1 MLIED
6 YADRFRELGFDMELF
21 GNGSI
26 MIREIPDLLTDSNYS
41 AAVQRLLNDL
51 ERLYRDGVLESF
63 AEEMRKSMACQ
74 AAVKI
79 NMPLTKEKMEWL
91 IAELLKTNTPQ
102 VCPHGRPII
111 LRISHYEIEKNFRRI

>member
-1 MLIED
+1 
-6 YADRFRELGFDMELF
+6 
-21 GNGSI
+21 
-26 MIREIPDLLTDSNYS
+26 MIRQIPDFLVEANYS
-41 AAVQRLLNDL
+41 AAMQRLFNDM

-79 NMPLTKEKMEWL
+79 NMPLTIEKMEWL